1 MYLGKRSALLSRR
14 RVHQLQNLLKSS
26 FLLWILLVVFVLF
39 VITFNKRM
47 STGMLYTLSGIT
59 DTKTDPC
66 FDPRRLKR
74 EVIEDQRQQRTW
86 ENSYYRKR
94 ANDFKGPVRVDTS
107 QDETKCPSLYKVARE
122 MLDGLKVRLPSETN
136 NTHWKF
142 RERIDFNELKKTR
155 LRWNHPWEKSDS
167 KRAQELFRHYDV
179 SAKTIKQRKIL
190 ITYGHN
196 CCNGSKSR
204 AVEAAVNDGKMDY
217 AEALDLSTV
226 SVPFQMSHQDILCMR
241 RGAGY
246 WLWKPY
252 IILQTLLYK
261 LNDGDLLVYQ
271 DSGSYFNKDIGPL
284 LKLCQDQKPSILTF
298 TMHFKERGYCKRDA
312 LILMGMDDPIV
323 YAEEAEQRQANLI
336 VAMKNCETI
345 QYFMEFLAYASDSRI
360 NTDRK
365 NVLGKPNHEPFVQ
378 NRHDQTVHSLLSK
391 KWGILSF
398 RDPCACPR
406 NQFDKRG
413 RYASGPYKSLYVHDH
428 NRD

>member
-1 MYLGKRSALLSRR
+1 MALSLSVNIINKKISTATHRRMLGNA
-14 RVHQLQNLLKSS
+14 
-26 FLLWILLVVFVLF
+26 
-39 VITFNKRM
+39 
-47 STGMLYTLSGIT
+47 
-59 DTKTDPC
+59 DTKALPR
-66 FDPRRLKR
+66 FDPRRLQR
-74 EVIEDQRQQRTW
+74 EVVEHQRRQRTW
-86 ENSYYRKR
+86 VDSFYRKR
-94 ANDFKGPVRVDTS
+94 AEDFKGPVLVDTT
-107 QDETKCPSLYKVARE
+107 QDEMKCPDLYKVARE

-136 NTHWKF
+136 NTLWKF
-142 RERIDFNELKKTR
+142 RERIDLNELKRTQ
-155 LRWNHPWEKSDS
+155 LRWNYPWEQSNLT
-167 KRAQELFRHYDV
+167 RAQELLRRYDV

-226 SVPFQMSHQDILCMR
+226 SPAFQMSHRDILRMR

-252 IILQTLLYK
+252 IILQALLYK
-261 LNDGDLLVYQ
+261 MNDGDLLVYQ

-284 LKLCQDQKPSILTF
+284 LKLCQDQKPSVLTF
-298 TMHFKERGYCKRDA
+298 TMHFKEQSYCKRDA

-323 YAEEAEQRQANLI
+323 YDKDEEQRQANLI

-360 NTDRK
+360 NTDKK
-365 NVLGKPNHEPFVQ
+365 NVLGKPNYEHFKE

-413 RYASGPYKSLYVHDH
+413 RYASGPYKKLYVHDH